1 MAVIVVV
8 MFTTKHTRMRSTGAM
23 TVGIA
28 VGSAT
33 KQSRRTATDL
43 ATVGIVM
50 VGGTKETRTAFA
62 NFSAIAIVVISGTKQ
77 TRATSN
83 LLFSHNEIPPKLFVL
98 FYKPH
103 ENEDWDV
110 HDQIYNAHYIH
121 YHTSFYRSWQ

>member
-1 MAVIVVV
+1 MAI
-8 MFTTKHTRMRSTGAM
+8 
-23 TVGIA
+23 GIA
-28 VGSAT
+28 MGSTT

-62 NFSAIAIVVISGTKQ
+62 NFSAIAIVVIGGAEQ
-77 TRATSN
+77 TRTTSN

-121 YHTSFYRSWQ
+121 YHTSFYLSWQ